1 MSSTYHDIDV
11 TDEAEQASEQYEMI
25 DTLVDHA
32 LQTMTVATLLSLAH
46 SHLLDEYYEKT
57 DEQIKELYDSLTGY
71 LGGPKP

>member
-11 TDEAEQASEQYEMI
+11 TDEAEQVNAQHEMI

-46 SHLLDEYYEKT
+46 NYLLNEYYEKT
-57 DEQIKELYDSLTGY
+57 DEQIKILYNRLTG
-71 LGGPKP
+71 